1 MSAFVVKN
9 GILFYRI
16 TENIIMK
23 GAVKMDNIRTDLALE
38 AHEMVKEAE
47 ENHLDGIDVK
57 EFEDDGVFV
66 TVIDITNKKGEEILG
81 KPMGKYI
88 TIEAPKLKFS
98 NDVYERACIAL
109 SEQIRKICKIDE
121 NTKTLV
127 VGLGNKLITPDALGP
142 EVVSKLM
149 VTNHIKKHMSDFLDD
164 SYSSVCAIVPGV
176 LGTTGIETTDII
188 KGVVDKIKPELVIA
202 VDALASRSIDRIST
216 TVQISDTGI
225 NPGSGVENKRAGIN
239 EESIGVKVIAIGVP
253 TVVDAAT
260 IASDSI
266 DMALGESDDLKCLSN
281 VDKRS
286 IIHKALS
293 KNAGNMMVTPKDIDL
308 VIERAAKTVANGIN
322 LALHKDLSFEDI
334 ESYVG

>member
-1 MSAFVVKN
+1 M
-9 GILFYRI
+9 
-16 TENIIMK
+16 E
-23 GAVKMDNIRTDLALE
+23 NIRTDLALE
-38 AHEMVKEAE
+38 AHEMVKETE

-57 EFEDDGVFV
+57 AYEKDGVSV
-66 TVIDITNKKGEEILG
+66 TVIDITSKNGEEILG
-81 KPMGKYI
+81 KPIGKYI

-98 NDVYERACIAL
+98 NEVYEKTCIAL
-109 SEQIRKICKIDE
+109 AEQIRNICDINE

-142 EVVSKLM
+142 QVVSKLM
-149 VTNHIKKHMSDFLDD
+149 VTNHIKTHIRDFLDD
-164 SYSSVCAIVPGV
+164 AYSSVCAIVPGV

-216 TVQISDTGI
+216 TVQISNTGI
-225 NPGSGVENKRAGIN
+225 NPGSGVENKREGIN
-239 EESIGVKVIAIGVP
+239 EESIGTKVIAIGVP

-266 DMALGESDDLKCLSN
+266 DLALSESDELDCISGI
-281 VDKRS
+281 DKHAL
-286 IIHKALS
+286 IHKALS

-322 LALHKDLSFEDI
+322 LALHKDLTFEDI